1 MNFTDKHVF
10 LSQFTAHRQLM
21 ISSDT
26 IRMLVNKIAAT
37 YQPDKIMLFGSYAT
51 EQATDDSDIDLLI
64 IKDTGLPRHQR
75 GREVRRFLYGLKIP
89 IDIVVAT
96 PQELE
101 QSQSQPYSFLAT
113 ALHSAKT
120 VYER

>member
-1 MNFTDKHVF
+1 
-10 LSQFTAHRQLM
+10 M
-21 ISSDT
+21 ISPDN
-26 IRMLVNKIAAT
+26 IRSLVDKIVTT

-51 EQATDDSDIDLLI
+51 GQATNDSDVDLLI
-64 IKDTGLPRHQR
+64 IKDTGIPRHQR

-89 IDIVVAT
+89 MDIVVAT

-101 QSQSQPYSFLAT
+101 QSRLQPYSFLAT

>member
-1 MNFTDKHVF
+1 
-10 LSQFTAHRQLM
+10 M
-21 ISSDT
+21 ISPDN
-26 IRMLVNKIAAT
+26 IRSLVNKIATT

-51 EQATDDSDIDLLI
+51 GQATEDSDVDLLI
-64 IKDTGLPRHQR
+64 IKETGVPRHQR

-89 IDIVVAT
+89 MDIVVAT

-101 QSQSQPYSFLAT
+101 QSRQEPHSFLAT
-113 ALHSAKT
+113 ALDSAKT

>member
-1 MNFTDKHVF
+1 MIDPENIRNLVDKIV
-10 LSQFTAHRQLM
+10 
-21 ISSDT
+21 
-26 IRMLVNKIAAT
+26 AT
-37 YQPDKIMLFGSYAT
+37 YQPDKIMVFGSYAT
-51 EQATDDSDIDLLI
+51 GQQTDDSGVDLLI
-64 IKDTGLPRHQR
+64 IKNTGVPRHHR

-89 IDIVVAT
+89 LDIVVAT

-101 QSQSQPYSFLAT
+101 QSRLQPYSFLAT

>member
-1 MNFTDKHVF
+1 MVSLD
-10 LSQFTAHRQLM
+10 S
-21 ISSDT
+21 
-26 IRMLVNKIAAT
+26 IRGLIDKIATT

-51 EQATDDSDIDLLI
+51 GQATDDSDVDLLI
-64 IKDTGLPRHQR
+64 VKDTGVPRHKR

-89 IDIVVAT
+89 MDIIVAT

-101 QSQSQPYSFLAT
+101 QSQLQPYSFLAT